1 MKLFRAWL
9 GSQIRSAPAYAKSP
23 KFAAAR
29 GITGTEASIRM
40 IAPLLARVPMDL
52 TVFDRHSAEQL
63 ASRTGISAKEIR
75 RASGDPLE
83 YALSHFESST
93 LVLPAERGGVLL
105 LNIKKNRVA
114 KPDLPPRE
122 ATGILGLDGDP
133 IYLDEDEPR
142 QSWWKK
148 LFS

>member
-1 MKLFRAWL
+1 MTASRQ
-9 GSQIRSAPAYAKSP
+9 QIWSASAYAKSP

-83 YALSHFESST
+83 YALDHFECST
-93 LVLPAERGGVLL
+93 LLLPARKNGLLVLK
-105 LNIKKNRVA
+105 IKKNRMV
-114 KPDLPPRE
+114 KRDLSPRE

-133 IYLDEDEPR
+133 IYLDEEEPK

>member
-1 MKLFRAWL
+1 MN
-9 GSQIRSAPAYAKSP
+9 
-23 KFAAAR
+23 
-29 GITGTEASIRM
+29 
-40 IAPLLARVPMDL
+40 L

-83 YALSHFESST
+83 YALDHSECST
-93 LVLPAERGGVLL
+93 LLLPARKNGLLVLK
-105 LNIKKNRVA
+105 IKKNRMV
-114 KPDLPPRE
+114 KRDLSPRE

-133 IYLDEDEPR
+133 IYLDEEEPK